1 MPRKNWL
8 VIRVG
13 GVSAAAVASDAG
25 VASASDV
32 GVASASEAG
41 VASASDAG
49 VASASDAGVASH
61 IPSVSIDSIFATN
74 SYSRMD

>member
-25 VASASDV
+25 VVSASASDF
-32 GVASASEAG
+32 GVASASE
-41 VASASDAG
+41 AG